1 MVRPLRAGTS
11 SASPQGV
18 ERPVN
23 RCTQVLHRN
32 AWTPL
37 HNRGKI
43 VDMIV
48 SVGVLIS
55 AATLAAPAAPTLDP
69 QHLPALPTRGITLQL
84 RTGVQLETMQG
95 HPIGVLKGLFPAPDK
110 AMGSGLIM
118 RDGRGR
124 LFVLDLRRRRV
135 RPVREQLSPVRG
147 CRVTDGRVRL
157 LLLVCGHT
165 VKTARF
171 GLSAGAEPTVRLVA
185 RAPGQVG
192 HWERAEFAPQGNAFL
207 AQWSAE
213 CEVPVAFL
221 VADGVMRPYGGTT
234 MRDAPSSVA
243 LGWLPN
249 GNAVIHFPN
258 GACGG
263 TFRVP
268 GIYDV
273 PRAGKPRLVR
283 RTPSRSA
290 LYWMWGG

>member
-1 MVRPLRAGTS
+1 
-11 SASPQGV
+11 
-18 ERPVN
+18 
-23 RCTQVLHRN
+23 
-32 AWTPL
+32 
-37 HNRGKI
+37 
-43 VDMIV
+43 MIAPI
-48 SVGVLIS
+48 GVLM
-55 AATLAAPAAPTLDP
+55 AAAALAAPAGPRLDP
-69 QHLPALPTRGITLQL
+69 QHLPALPTRGFTIQL
-84 RTGVQLETMQG
+84 RTGVRLETMQG
-95 HPIGVLKGLFPAPDK
+95 RPIGVLEGLFAAPDK
-110 AMGSGLIM
+110 ATGSGLIM

-124 LFVLDLRRRRV
+124 LFVLHLRRRRV

-171 GLSAGAEPTVRLVA
+171 RLGGGAEPTVRTVA

-192 HWERAEFAPQGNAFL
+192 HWERAEFAPRGNAFL

-221 VADGVMRPYGGTT
+221 VASGVMRPYGGTT

-263 TFRVP
+263 AFRVP

-273 PRAGKPRLVR
+273 PRAGKPRLLR

>member
-1 MVRPLRAGTS
+1 
-11 SASPQGV
+11 
-18 ERPVN
+18 
-23 RCTQVLHRN
+23 
-32 AWTPL
+32 
-37 HNRGKI
+37 
-43 VDMIV
+43 MIAP
-48 SVGVLIS
+48 VGVLI
-55 AATLAAPAAPTLDP
+55 AAAALAAPAAPRLDP
-69 QHLPALPTRGITLQL
+69 QHLPALPTRGFTLQL
-84 RTGVQLETMQG
+84 RSGVRLETMQG
-95 HPIGVLKGLFPAPDK
+95 RPIGVLEGLFAAPDK
-110 AMGSGLIM
+110 ATGSGLIM

-135 RPVREQLSPVRG
+135 RPIREQQSPVRA

-171 GLSAGAEPTVRLVA
+171 RLGAGAEPTVRIVA

-192 HWERAEFAPQGNAFL
+192 HWERAEFAPRGNAFL

-221 VADGVMRPYGGTT
+221 VAGGVMRPYGGTT

-249 GNAVIHFPN
+249 GNALIHFPN

-263 TFRVP
+263 AFRVP

-273 PRAGKPRLVR
+273 PRAGEPRLLR

-290 LYWMWGG
+290 SYWMWGG

>member
-1 MVRPLRAGTS
+1 MVRALRAGTF

-23 RCTQVLHRN
+23 RCTQVVHRN

-43 VDMIV
+43 VDMIAP
-48 SVGVLIS
+48 VGVLIA
-55 AATLAAPAAPTLDP
+55 AATLAPPAAPTLDP
-69 QHLPALPTRGITLQL
+69 QHLPALPARGLTLQL
-84 RTGVQLETMQG
+84 RAEVQLETMQG
-95 HPIGVLKGLFPAPDK
+95 RPIGVLNGLFPAPDK
-110 AMGSGLIM
+110 ATGDGLIM

-124 LFVLDLRRRRV
+124 LFLLDLGRRRV
-135 RPVREQLSPVRG
+135 RRVREQLSPVRG

-171 GLSAGAEPTVRLVA
+171 GLSGGAVPTVRIVA

-192 HWERAEFAPQGNAFL
+192 HWERAEFAPRGNAFL

-221 VADGVMRPYGGTT
+221 VAGGVMQPYGGAT

-249 GNAVIHFPN
+249 GNAVIHFPK

-263 TFRVP
+263 AFRVP

-273 PRAGKPRLVR
+273 PRAGKPKLLR
-283 RTPSRSA
+283 RTPSRAAS
-290 LYWMWGG
+290 YWMWGG